1 MGSVIVD
8 FQLRMCSYSLRV
20 GVPFKNCLV
29 NVVGLGE
36 SLYIHHCCS
45 VRFRYCENFSNMIL
59 SRGSYLYHDVK
70 YT

>member
-20 GVPFKNCLV
+20 GVPFRNCSV

-36 SLYIHHCCS
+36 SCIFTNVALLGSGIVKTS
-45 VRFRYCENFSNMIL
+45 ATRIL